1 MTAGPSDPA
10 PPQDDQMAAAARRQ
24 SRRRRHWLSEGEPS
38 VARFVGQIG
47 VLGWI
52 IVTPMLLG
60 LFLGRWLDHRL
71 GTGIFWSAP
80 LLLVGAVVGAYSA
93 WKWMYRQ

>member
-10 PPQDDQMAAAARRQ
+10 PPQEDQMAAAARRQ